1 VDRVRRYL
9 SSLSITPLGGVILFV
24 LVVAVG
30 VFLFGPSKAQMPA
43 LIVAVI
49 VMIGVVGGVP
59 FGHWG
64 AGGRGTGGW
73 RNPSLDQRRRE
84 FNPRSDH
91 VSEDP
96 LSATAEAE
104 MWAKERER
112 RAQDQR

>member
-9 SSLSITPLGGVILFV
+9 SSVSITPLGGVILFV

-30 VFLFGPSKAQMPA
+30 VFLLGPTKAQMPA

-64 AGGRGTGGW
+64 AGAW
-73 RNPSLDQRRRE
+73 RNPSLDQRRQE
-84 FNPRSDH
+84 FNPRTEY

-96 LSATAEAE
+96 LSASAEAE

-112 RAQDQR
+112 RARDQRS